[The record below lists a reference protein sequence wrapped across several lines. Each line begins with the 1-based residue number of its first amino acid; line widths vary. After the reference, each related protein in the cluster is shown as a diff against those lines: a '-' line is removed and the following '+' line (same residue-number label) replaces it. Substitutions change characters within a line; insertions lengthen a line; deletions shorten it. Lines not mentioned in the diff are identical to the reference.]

1 MMYGHLET
9 GPRASIS
16 VIGLSPEH
24 LNSNPKKPTLYIQK
38 GIWSL
43 YLYLTSLCDHPPV
56 VSSFPA
62 IISNVII
69 QILNLTNIILDKWR
83 HLYLYLEASSSLNI
97 SRYFFFY
104 ENEYPDPCK
113 PTFRHKIRHIISIS
127 IRIRI
132 LILTSGSF
140 FSSLQVVR
148 YCFWCENWNPDPN
161 KPIFGYTSRHIEVWP
176 LPLYLT
182 GL

>member
-1 MMYGHLET
+1 M
-9 GPRASIS
+9 
-16 VIGLSPEH
+16 
-24 LNSNPKKPTLYIQK
+24 
-38 GIWSL
+38 
-43 YLYLTSLCDHPPV
+43 
-56 VSSFPA
+56 
-62 IISNVII
+62 
-69 QILNLTNIILDKWR
+69 NLTNIILDKWR

-127 IRIRI
+127 IKIRI

-148 YCFWCENWNPDPN
+148 YCFWRENWNPDPN
-161 KPIFGYTSRHIEVWP
+161 KPIFIYIKAYWSVTSSSLPDWP
-176 LPLYLT
+176 LESPSSALQEVRYNFCCENWNPDHRKLTFRHTWRYSGVWLIYLYLVS
-182 GL
+182 LQNQPPAASKWPNILFNDS